1 MLYHDGCEF
10 HELWN
15 CFICPKEGRQYFWQY
30 HQFFKTHQAGSNQLN
45 ETAGTEYFIRSAKV
59 KMQILKIIQK
69 QNIYRKYYIR
79 RLGIKLV
86 GCFMKTAAVL
96 DRRHDYSKNFCII
109 H

>member
-10 HELWN
+10 NELWN

-59 KMQILKIIQK
+59 KIQSLHLYIA
-69 QNIYRKYYIR
+69 IYRKKY
-79 RLGIKLV
+79 KLKNIFEAENQT
-86 GCFMKTAAVL
+86 GWMFHENSGGTG
-96 DRRHDYSKNFCII
+96 SKA
-109 H
+109 